1 MREYTEEKK
10 ESFELEL
17 DSTIDI
23 NQDGICTTRIIN
35 HVSILNLMIM
45 FSLSELHM
53 QQEKPYQSSLL
64 VQFKMV
70 IMYNKHGKEDKI
82 LTEAMN
88 DKDEIQL
95 DKS

>member
-10 ESFELEL
+10 VSFELEL

-23 NQDGICTTRIIN
+23 NQDGICTIRIIN

-53 QQEKPYQSSLL
+53 
-64 VQFKMV
+64 
-70 IMYNKHGKEDKI
+70 
-82 LTEAMN
+82 
-88 DKDEIQL
+88 
-95 DKS
+95 